1 MRCSYCN
8 VMNDDNQNIHWAEC
22 GNAPDFV
29 RYQAMAE
36 LRAAAGGPLAP
47 TDRTYGNRCI
57 HNHIDRNEP
66 ECKQWFS

>member
-1 MRCSYCN
+1 MKCSYCR
-8 VMNDDNQNIHWAEC
+8 VMNDDDENTHWAEC

-36 LRAAAGGPLAP
+36 LRADKQQAP
-47 TDRTYGNRCI
+47 GDRVYGDPCN

-66 ECKQWFS
+66 ECPRRL